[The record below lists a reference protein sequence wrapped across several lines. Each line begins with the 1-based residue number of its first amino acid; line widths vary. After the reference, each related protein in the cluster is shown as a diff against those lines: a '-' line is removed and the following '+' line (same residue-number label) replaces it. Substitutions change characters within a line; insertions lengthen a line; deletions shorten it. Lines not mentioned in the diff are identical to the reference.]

1 MARVVGAWGSVRELR
16 TGFQARIPGVASS
29 TGKRETLGV
38 YASKAEAQRAL
49 RRAEGAWEA
58 HEEIPTRRSAS
69 GLREIARRR
78 GELTLADACD
88 AYITEAQ
95 AKKWNFTR
103 YADTNRSL
111 VKRHIRSA
119 PVGDQFVSLVSAG
132 QVRSLLDGIL
142 DKGLSRS
149 QALQTRA
156 LLSQVYK
163 WLIETDRVGRVRV
176 SPVLGVQVRSRGKGA
191 GVQSARREPFL
202 PSSVTALATVANAV
216 NAYPVAK
223 HHQARFSMSTTE
235 FKALVRTLL
244 FGGLRPEE
252 ALSLTVESV
261 QPTGVWVAEVLVRDL
276 EAHDWV
282 KEAPKSGGKG
292 HLVPLPPVT
301 LKMLHELKA
310 VRGEGLLW
318 PARKR
323 GSDVR
328 TRAHSVPVAPW
339 GRVRDAAGM
348 GVDPTRKEV
357 DWRAGLQVKDL
368 RATCASMLAAIGVT
382 MVEAR
387 AHLGHAADGATTSK
401 HYLRP
406 LEIPQLRV
414 LATKVNGGIAVR
426 LAAAEKVI
434 DKAAPKTAPK
444 AVSEAVL
451 GVKGHGKGTA

>member
-1 MARVVGAWGSVRELR
+1 MVGAWGSVRELR

-29 TGKRETLGV
+29 SGKREAIGV
-38 YASKAEAQRAL
+38 YPTKAEAQRAL
-49 RRAEGAWEA
+49 RRAEAAWEA
-58 HEEIPTRRSAS
+58 HEEIPTHRSAS
-69 GLREIARRR
+69 GLREVARRR

-88 AYITEAQ
+88 AYITEARSKQ
-95 AKKWNFTR
+95 WMFAR

-111 VKRHIRSA
+111 VKRHIRASL
-119 PVGDQFVSLVSAG
+119 VGDQFVSLVSTG
-132 QVRSLLDGIL
+132 QVRSLIDGIL

-149 QALQTRA
+149 QALQTKA

-163 WLIETDRVGRVRV
+163 WLIETDRAGRVRV
-176 SPVLGVQVRSRGKGA
+176 SPVAGVRVRSRGKGA
-191 GVQSARREPFL
+191 GTQSARREPFL
-202 PSSVTALATVANAV
+202 PASVTALAIVANAV
-216 NAYPVAK
+216 NAYPDGK
-223 HHQARFSMSTTE
+223 PGQARYSMGTTE
-235 FKALVRTLL
+235 FTALVRTLL

-252 ALSLTVESV
+252 ALSLTVDSV
-261 QPTGVWVAEVLVRDL
+261 QPAGVWVAEVLVRDL

-282 KEAPKSGGKG
+282 AEAPKSGGRG

-310 VRGEGLLW
+310 ARGEGLLW

-323 GSDVR
+323 GSDVP
-328 TRAHSVPVAPW
+328 TRAHSVAIAPW

-348 GVDPTRKEV
+348 GPDPGRKEV

-382 MVEAR
+382 MPEAR
-387 AHLGHAADGATTSK
+387 AHLGHAADGLTTTK

-406 LEIPQLRV
+406 LEIPELRV
-414 LATKVNGGIAVR
+414 LATKVNGGIAIR

-444 AVSEAVL
+444 AVSGAPL